1 MKNILPLIFIAFL
14 IFSCKSQ
21 TPVVGLNE
29 SRFQTSDGAYFK
41 DTQNDLGRLVGT
53 WKHTS
58 NNQTFTFQLL
68 KKEMYFDDKDYEDL
82 LIGEYS
88 YSENGSEFINT
99 LSLLND
105 SNIDPYNN
113 NIIGNQIVSNNRY
126 TTCYNCDEN
135 TRRIGLSISDPERP
149 YLRAHMLVI
158 RYINEN
164 EIKVTVV
171 PTHGVLI
178 PYEGAPTTLRVPNGD
193 YLMIK
198 Q

>member
-68 KKEMYFDDKDYEDL
+68 KKEMYFDDKDYVMVKCMHL
-82 LIGEYS
+82 FLYL
-88 YSENGSEFINT
+88 F
-99 LSLLND
+99 
-105 SNIDPYNN
+105 
-113 NIIGNQIVSNNRY
+113 
-126 TTCYNCDEN
+126 
-135 TRRIGLSISDPERP
+135 TR
-149 YLRAHMLVI
+149 
-158 RYINEN
+158 N
-164 EIKVTVV
+164 
-171 PTHGVLI
+171 
-178 PYEGAPTTLRVPNGD
+178 
-193 YLMIK
+193 
-198 Q
+198 